1 MPRAHIYIGDKE
13 QTVTLENSEPAV
25 KITISSSRVSRPNTG
40 CTCRSHCGRQGM
52 SHSEAASRGGRKRAE
67 ELSSEKRRCIAR
79 LAAAVR
85 WGIVPRAI
93 LRSTRRVPVEE
104 LEKVIDRY
112 VAASTLRVDSTD
124 EAVHGPRPD
133 SFGRCQ

>member
-1 MPRAHIYIGDKE
+1 MPRIHIYIGDNE
-13 QTVTLENSEPAV
+13 QTGSLENSEPAV
-25 KITISSSRVSRPNTG
+25 KITVASSRVSRPNTG

-52 SHSEAASRGGRKRAE
+52 SHAEAASRGGRKRAE
-67 ELSSEKRRCIAR
+67 KLTADKRRCIAR

-85 WGIVPRAI
+85 WGIAPRAL
-93 LRSTRRVPVEE
+93 LRRSRQVPVEE

-112 VAASTLRVDSTD
+112 VAASTLRGDTAND
-124 EAVHGPRPD
+124 AVQGPKPD